1 MNRNASVAN
10 EDFSTEDVP
19 GVNSDPVNV
28 ITLPDNGNQRDIRD
42 YLEYPLTPA
51 AMSFSGV
58 VDANIE
64 RDKGKRDG
72 KRDPS
77 MAQFAEVSG
86 EAFADLA
93 EEIEEMGNIF
103 FDYVNGKT
111 IKGTWRYI
119 SDVFLY
125 RDEQSLHRA
134 VEVLRGY
141 GRTRRDRM
149 FGFSVEDDHIHIIHD
164 CSFSGGHCRDIFRKQ
179 MEPYGSFG
187 PTRTEN
193 KPIWKFTRT
202 DWYDVFVYF
211 FLRKRGTREIWIG
224 GKSWQKP
231 SDAQLV
237 RWTEKLDA
245 WRPLVR
251 LEDCRT
257 DDFGKRS
264 SNKRPGGEI
273 DWTCNSE
280 VYGKKAYS
288 AGKYG
293 YIKGK
298 TKALLVKYFCSPV
311 SAIRDVREFRDDDL
325 LSDPKN
331 REYIQSA
338 FDDFGRDINDYTLRD
353 FYNILTAD
361 DCKPI
366 FFASMNYG
374 TREDSFVWIDE
385 LLKYQFDDDIERI
398 TQFLHAL
405 VDIID
410 KKIPKCNSLCVKSPP
425 SAGKNFFF
433 DMILAI
439 LLNYGQLG
447 QANRNNNFA
456 FQEAPNKRVLV
467 WNEPNY
473 ESSLTDT
480 IKMMLGGDPY
490 TVRVKHGMDTH
501 VRRTPVLILTNTIVG
516 FMVDHAFEDRICKY
530 EWKTAPFLKE
540 IEQKPYPMCIFDIFN
555 KYNVEFYIIIF
566 LLELPAAVQ

>member
-1 MNRNASVAN
+1 MNRNASVVN
-10 EDFSTEDVP
+10 ENFSTEDVSEISP
-19 GVNSDPVNV
+19 DSVNV
-28 ITLPDNGNQRDIRD
+28 IELSNNGSQADIRN

-51 AMSFSGV
+51 TMSFSGV
-58 VDANIE
+58 VDADIE
-64 RDKGKRDG
+64 RDQGKRDG
-72 KRDPS
+72 RRDPS

-179 MEPYGSFG
+179 MEPHGSFG

-231 SDAQLV
+231 TDTQLV
-237 RWTEKLDA
+237 RWTEKLNA

-251 LEDCRT
+251 FENSR
-257 DDFGKRS
+257 DDNLSKRS
-264 SNKRPGGEI
+264 CNKRPGGEI
-273 DWTCNSE
+273 DWSCNSE

-374 TREDSFVWIDE
+374 TREDSFLWIDE
-385 LLKYQFDDDIERI
+385 LLKYQFDDDVERI
-398 TQFLHAL
+398 TQFLHSL
-405 VDIID
+405 VDVID
-410 KKIPKCNSLCVKSPP
+410 KKIPKCNSLCIKSPP

-456 FQEAPNKRVLV
+456 FQEAPNKRILV

-473 ESSLTDT
+473 ESALTDT

-501 VRRTPVLILTNTIVG
+501 VRRTPVLILTNTVVG
-516 FMVDHAFEDRICKY
+516 FMVDTAFTDRICKY
-530 EWKTAPFLKE
+530 EWKAAPFLKE

-555 KYNVEFYIIIF
+555 KYNIEFYKIV
-566 LLELPAAVQ
+566 LLLS